1 MDNCQE
7 DNASELKGHPDRY
20 RELNE
25 IEILEWPAQSPD
37 LNPIESAWR
46 EIETD
51 LGGIRGRASDVE
63 ALKLYIENTWRYHI
77 TEEILDRLVD
87 STPARLQS
95 LMLEDTRNHINGG
108 GDGWRRGYCYY
119 SSGGG
124 QDFLQSIECIHYHSL
139 VSLHLAWCLLA
150 LIRCM

>member
-77 TEEILDRLVD
+77 TRKFWI
-87 STPARLQS
+87 
-95 LMLEDTRNHINGG
+95 
-108 GDGWRRGYCYY
+108 GW
-119 SSGGG
+119 
-124 QDFLQSIECIHYHSL
+124 
-139 VSLHLAWCLLA
+139 
-150 LIRCM
+150 